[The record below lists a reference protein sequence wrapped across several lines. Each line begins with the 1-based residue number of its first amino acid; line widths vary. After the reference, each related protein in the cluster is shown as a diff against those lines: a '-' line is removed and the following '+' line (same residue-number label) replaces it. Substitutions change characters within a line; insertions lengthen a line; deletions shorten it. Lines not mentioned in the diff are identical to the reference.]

1 MADDVTATFVDDV
14 MQVLIVPP
22 SRVMEACELYRN
34 IFNARLVRF
43 VNFEI
48 SKSAFAEVQLG
59 ASVFGVTN
67 FL

>member
-34 IFNARLVRF
+34 IFNTRLVRF

-48 SKSAFAEVQLG
+48 SKSTFAEVQLE
-59 ASVFGVTN
+59 ASVFGVID